1 VLCQHL
7 NNSMNIVW
15 WNGPSFR
22 HTMHIPPQEME
33 IGCNFIQNH
42 RPVRHV
48 CAFDRQ
54 CVERIKNKPDVKF
67 WTRASVVN
75 DRYPHFKHLQSE
87 TNYYDSGTL
96 ALAVAMKHC
105 VGPVYLV
112 GCDWGETNSS
122 IYDKLYT
129 WRAQRPGKQTTAKCK
144 LIEHMSKQIEL
155 IFVHDR
161 PKDCF
166 GSQVKW
172 IKIADFLDLAL

>member
-1 VLCQHL
+1 MWSHISRFLTSGALIHGLCVSALPNNPQVCNNVRVSVLFQQL

-75 DRYPHFKHLQSE
+75 DRYPHFKHLPSAILV
-87 TNYYDSGTL
+87 SGF
-96 ALAVAMKHC
+96 
-105 VGPVYLV
+105 
-112 GCDWGETNSS
+112 N
-122 IYDKLYT
+122 
-129 WRAQRPGKQTTAKCK
+129 
-144 LIEHMSKQIEL
+144 
-155 IFVHDR
+155 
-161 PKDCF
+161 
-166 GSQVKW
+166 
-172 IKIADFLDLAL
+172 